1 MRDKV
6 IRSPVN
12 GAILPEGRPFVQGEA
27 QREISS
33 RGGKKAAEN
42 RRAKKAL
49 RDELIDLLMV
59 ETESKDGKKHTT
71 QEAISVAII
80 RKAMNGDTKA
90 FEIIRDT
97 VGEKPVQKIANVT
110 PAPDVVD
117 SVERA
122 LFGDDAG

>member
-12 GAILPEGRPFVQGEA
+12 GAILPEGRPFTPGEA

-33 RGGKKAAEN
+33 RGGKAAAAKN
-42 RRAKKAL
+42 RAKKAL
-49 RDELIDLLMV
+49 RDELIALLMV

-71 QEAISVAII
+71 QEAISVALI

-97 VGEKPVQKIANVT
+97 IGEKPVENVKVT
-110 PAPDVVD
+110 SADNGVLD
-117 SVERA
+117 EIKRRMA
-122 LFGDDAG
+122 DDAP